1 MCGVTVAIIYECVRQ
16 RRFSHFF
23 AASGW
28 CFLWVATFLASR
40 FFFSHSGVWMH
51 RNIAHHAPS
60 SSSSSARW
68 LFAVRLDEQTR
79 TTTLLSTGPE
89 TPDVRNCSGL
99 YRFKDF
105 RTNLIDSAEKR
116 EETSFM
122 CSSKNC
128 FHLSITS
135 LSSVGGAARDTQH
148 LLVITLFA
156 GHSNITWHRIVL

>member
-60 SSSSSARW
+60 SSSARW
-68 LFAVRLDEQTR
+68 LLAVRLDEQTR

-116 EETSFM
+116 EETSPPR
-122 CSSKNC
+122 SGV
-128 FHLSITS
+128 H
-135 LSSVGGAARDTQH
+135 R
-148 LLVITLFA
+148 
-156 GHSNITWHRIVL
+156 RIVSTFQSHHFRPLGVQLALPSIC